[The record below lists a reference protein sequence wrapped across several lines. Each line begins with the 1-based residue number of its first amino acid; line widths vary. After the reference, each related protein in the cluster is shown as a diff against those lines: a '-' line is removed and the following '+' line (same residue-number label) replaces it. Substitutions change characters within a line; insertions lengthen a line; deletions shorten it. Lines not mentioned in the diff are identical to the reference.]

1 MIETQIIDL
10 LQQALKEKQISN
22 YQAAKNAGLSRSTI
36 KRIFEKEN
44 SPALE
49 NIIKIAEIAGF
60 QLTLTKIENGK

>member
-1 MIETQIIDL
+1 MTELKIIDF
-10 LQQALKEKQISN
+10 LQQELKAKEISN

-60 QLTLTKIENGK
+60 ELTLTKIKNGK